1 MYAEFALSL
10 GGMPSRDIPRS
21 VRTLSR
27 LHYVPDPEPSVGRTP
42 GPDFSARPSS
52 DAGQPPSANRSSGAG
67 QSLGADQAPAAS
79 QAPGP
84 DPRDS
89 RQAQAEQAWLFTAAD
104 QAERRLA
111 QVAALGQTAQMS
123 LGLGQASACLAALAE
138 QRSVAGHDQ
147 ASLVW
152 ALTTGAGCRAVLGQ
166 LRRARADLTEAR
178 QNCQNAA
185 PLLAEPFWH
194 LAAVV
199 CNWMAG
205 DWSAALD
212 EAELLNARHVSSVTS
227 ALAGAVVALRADM
240 LRGVGLQ
247 QQSQSFAGPLKAAL
261 PAEISA
267 WALAGLEVDQGQPA
281 TALRHLADARD
292 AGERSVNKAA
302 LPLVL
307 HRMAE
312 IAFSCGNRR
321 VTAQAAAD
329 LAALDQVAPLT
340 AILTRLAESYATGD
354 ARPARCAQQL
364 AEAEGAR
371 TLAAEA
377 LTVRGL
383 IGDAPATTL
392 AAAHA
397 AWRRI
402 GAPAKARAVAAAMHS
417 VGLPAPAAEDDQ
429 WSPRISADGP
439 SADGALS
446 LTARERSLARLVH
459 EGRTNQQIASTLH
472 ISVKT
477 VEAYLTRLYRK
488 TSCASRVEL
497 AVAVTERR
505 VEVSD

>member
-1 MYAEFALSL
+1 
-10 GGMPSRDIPRS
+10 
-21 VRTLSR
+21 
-27 LHYVPDPEPSVGRTP
+27 VPDPDPSVGQTP
-42 GPDFSARPSS
+42 GPDSS
-52 DAGQPPSANRSSGAG
+52 TRQSSGAG
-67 QSLGADQAPAAS
+67 QPASARQS
-79 QAPGP
+79 SSAGQTVGP
-84 DPRDS
+84 DPGDN
-89 RQAQAEQAWLFTAAD
+89 RQAQATQAWLFTAAD
-104 QAERRLA
+104 GADRRLA
-111 QVAALGQTAQMS
+111 QVAALGQTAQ
-123 LGLGQASACLAALAE
+123 LTLRLGQASACLAALTQ

-194 LAAVV
+194 FAAIV
-199 CNWMAG
+199 CNWLAG
-205 DWSAALD
+205 DWAAVLD
-212 EAELLNARHVSSVTS
+212 EAAMLNARHVSSVTP
-227 ALAGAVVALRADM
+227 ALAGAVAALRADV
-240 LRGVGLQ
+240 LRSAGLQ
-247 QQSQSFAGPLKAAL
+247 QQCQSIAGPLKAAL
-261 PAEISA
+261 PAEMSA
-267 WALAGLEVDQGQPA
+267 WALAGLDVDQGQSD
-281 TALRHLADARD
+281 TALRRLADARD
-292 AGERSVNKAA
+292 AGERSVNKSA

-307 HRMAE
+307 HRTAE

-340 AILTRLAESYATGD
+340 AILSGLAESYATGD
-354 ARPARCAQQL
+354 ARPARWAQQL

-417 VGLPAPAAEDDQ
+417 AGLSAPAAEDDQ
-429 WSPRISADGP
+429 WSPRIPAGGP
-439 SADGALS
+439 ES